1 MLAELSEGAARGPV
15 AGIYDDIRRLWA
27 VPYVSSLQRHLA
39 TKPGW
44 LEWSWS
50 TLAPAFLSGAAQ
62 TVAWRLAAELKLP
75 PLPRIEPG
83 SIGLD
88 GNDVRMVKDICA
100 SFVRVAPVNLMF
112 AGLLRR
118 LLNGQVPDGAG
129 WPDLDQS
136 PPWSPP
142 PMTPSLPAMLD
153 IKAAPDEIRAALL
166 RLGTDVDGV
175 PFVPGLYRIL
185 AHWPAL
191 IQKLADLLP
200 ALKNADETEAARV
213 ELLRRIDG
221 AVGEIFATLPA
232 HAPALAPVQMPSPR
246 ERDAVLAVL
255 DTYRRTS
262 PEMVIFGQVISNA
275 MNSAS

>member
-1 MLAELSEGAARGPV
+1 
-15 AGIYDDIRRLWA
+15 
-27 VPYVSSLQRHLA
+27 
-39 TKPGW
+39 
-44 LEWSWS
+44 
-50 TLAPAFLSGAAQ
+50 
-62 TVAWRLAAELKLP
+62 
-75 PLPRIEPG
+75 
-83 SIGLD
+83 
-88 GNDVRMVKDICA
+88 
-100 SFVRVAPVNLMF
+100 
-112 AGLLRR
+112 
-118 LLNGQVPDGAG
+118 
-129 WPDLDQS
+129 
-136 PPWSPP
+136 
-142 PMTPSLPAMLD
+142 MTPSLPAMLD

-166 RLGTDVDGV
+166 RLGTDFDGV

-232 HAPALAPVQMPSPR
+232 LAPVQMPSPT
-246 ERDAVLAVL
+246 ERDAVLAAL